1 MKNIENPATMWKA
14 SKEIMDWK
22 SASSPT
28 LIEVNNVLI
37 TRACEIAQ
45 FMNEFFINKVN
56 KIRAEMRCLIPNLI
70 GCRKI
75 MQNKTAKIS
84 LKFVTVEKV
93 RRLISGLSNSRS
105 VSIDG
110 LDNFA
115 VKVAGPCIAKPLHHI
130 ITLSIMHR
138 KFPTNWKIAKIIPLQ
153 KNVKLSA
160 LDRKNYRPVALLSP
174 LSKILEKVIYEQL
187 YNYFS
192 GNKIFH
198 PSLHGYRKF
207 RSTQTALLEL
217 YDKWVHASHTGYF
230 SGSVLLDL
238 SAAFDLVSHKL
249 LLDKL
254 KIYGLH
260 TDFLEWIQSY
270 MSGRY
275 QSVWIDHVYSRC
287 LSCEVGVPQGS
298 NLGPLFFLLFAN
310 DLPYQMNFD
319 MVQYTDD
326 STLTVSGKTIAEIET
341 KIERG
346 CNLVNT
352 WMRENQLKLNAEKT
366 HLLVLGTEQ
375 RMNHLDSQ
383 LNVLM
388 DGVNLN
394 ESEDRNEILLGCWF
408 QSNLKWAKHIK
419 ELESKLK
426 KRLVGIS
433 YLKYVLPFQ
442 ERKLVADG
450 LFNSVLSYCLPLFGG
465 CNRNHVR
472 DLQVLQNKVAR
483 IVCHAPSFAH
493 RRKLY
498 DHLEWLTVRQLIQY
512 STLVAVYRMRSSGE
526 PECLAKILNRVN
538 TRGSIIVQNT
548 KLSLFQSSFRI
559 RGASDWNK
567 LPKKLREARNIGQF
581 KKLLKPWIRSN
592 VPFFYD

>member
-1 MKNIENPATMWKA
+1 
-14 SKEIMDWK
+14 
-22 SASSPT
+22 
-28 LIEVNNVLI
+28 
-37 TRACEIAQ
+37 
-45 FMNEFFINKVN
+45 
-56 KIRAEMRCLIPNLI
+56 MRCLIPNLI

-130 ITLSIMHR
+130 ITLSIMQR

-275 QSVWIDHVYSRC
+275 QSVWIDHVYSPC
-287 LSCEVGVPQGS
+287 LPCEVGVPQGS
-298 NLGPLFFLLFAN
+298 NLGPLFFLIFAN
-310 DLPYQMNFD
+310 DLPSLLNCD
-319 MVQYTDD
+319 MIQYADD
-326 STLTVSGKTIAEIET
+326 STLTTSGKTVIEV
-341 KIERG
+341 KNKLEGG
-346 CNLVNT
+346 CESVTN
-352 WMRENQLKLNAEKT
+352 WMQQNQLKLNAEK
-366 HLLVLGTEQ
+366 
-375 RMNHLDSQ
+375 
-383 LNVLM
+383 
-388 DGVNLN
+388 
-394 ESEDRNEILLGCWF
+394 
-408 QSNLKWAKHIK
+408 
-419 ELESKLK
+419 
-426 KRLVGIS
+426 
-433 YLKYVLPFQ
+433 
-442 ERKLVADG
+442 
-450 LFNSVLSYCLPLFGG
+450 
-465 CNRNHVR
+465 
-472 DLQVLQNKVAR
+472 R
-483 IVCHAPSFAH
+483 I
-493 RRKLY
+493 
-498 DHLEWLTVRQLIQY
+498 
-512 STLVAVYRMRSSGE
+512 
-526 PECLAKILNRVN
+526 
-538 TRGSIIVQNT
+538 
-548 KLSLFQSSFRI
+548 
-559 RGASDWNK
+559 
-567 LPKKLREARNIGQF
+567 
-581 KKLLKPWIRSN
+581 
-592 VPFFYD
+592 